1 MIDKSHLAEKIALKA
16 EEEEEEEEAKTMIGL
31 L

>member
-16 EEEEEEEEAKTMIGL
+16 EEEEEEAKTMIGL